1 MLQNTQFLAVKMR
14 REFVRRYRRNKK
26 YRVLGEYITRAAKR
40 QWNAMCHS

>member
-1 MLQNTQFLAVKMR
+1 MLQNTQFLAVKVR

-26 YRVLGEYITRAAKR
+26 YRVLGEYITRTAKR